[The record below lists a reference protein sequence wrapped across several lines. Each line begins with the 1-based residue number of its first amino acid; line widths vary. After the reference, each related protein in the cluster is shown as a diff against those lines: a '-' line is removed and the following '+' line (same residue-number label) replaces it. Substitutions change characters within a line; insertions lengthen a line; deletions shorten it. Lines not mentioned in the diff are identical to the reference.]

1 MLIFTKAY
9 GGKQVALDASDI
21 VRVDEGEATANYEG
35 QTKLTFKD
43 DTRLW
48 VKEPFQVVMASIR
61 IARASSQVRG

>member
-9 GGKQVALDASDI
+9 DGKQVALDASDI

-43 DTRLW
+43 NTHLW
-48 VKEPFQVVMASIR
+48 IKEPFEVVMASIR
-61 IARASSQVRG
+61 IARACLQVQA